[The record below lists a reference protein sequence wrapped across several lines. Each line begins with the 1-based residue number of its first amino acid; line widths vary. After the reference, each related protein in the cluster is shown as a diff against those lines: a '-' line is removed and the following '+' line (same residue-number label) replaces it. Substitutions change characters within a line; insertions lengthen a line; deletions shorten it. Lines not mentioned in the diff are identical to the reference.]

1 LPIALR
7 EMNLKPIVFVALA
20 CLALLGCGQSGLS
33 GTYAAKGS
41 GTSLDFKSGNT
52 VSITMAGQTAQGTY
66 KIDGKQVTVTFE
78 GQQAIFTIDG
88 DGCLNAEGGF
98 GKLCKT

>member
-1 LPIALR
+1 MKTII
-7 EMNLKPIVFVALA
+7 NVALA
-20 CLALLGCGQSGLS
+20 CVLLAACGQSGLS
-33 GTYAAKGS
+33 GTYAAKGT
-41 GTSLDFKSGNT
+41 GTRLDFKSGSA

-98 GKLCKT
+98 GKLCKS

>member
-1 LPIALR
+1 MR
-7 EMNLKPIVFVALA
+7 EKDLKRIVFVALA
-20 CLALLGCGQSGLS
+20 CLALIACGQSGLS
-33 GTYAAKGS
+33 GTYAAKGE
-41 GTSLDFKSGNT
+41 GMRLDFKSSSA

-78 GQQAIFTIDG
+78 GQQAIFTIDS